1 MTHVFYLFGVLF
13 IIYSMIIMASYKEY
27 TNFLNKLKQKQ
38 DKQDKPD
45 TTAAL
50 TGCFIALVS
59 VGFLFWSVLGLLTFQ
74 WPVFVLLIV
83 FSFIP
88 TKHYVIR
95 LFKSLVIL
103 AILVFIVLNAYH
115 FNIDVL
121 SFIK

>member
-1 MTHVFYLFGVLF
+1 
-13 IIYSMIIMASYKEY
+13 
-27 TNFLNKLKQKQ
+27 
-38 DKQDKPD
+38 
-45 TTAAL
+45 
-50 TGCFIALVS
+50 
-59 VGFLFWSVLGLLTFQ
+59 LFWSVLGLLTFQ